1 MSALSDY
8 AEVELLDHLL
18 GTTAYTMPT
27 TVYMALYT
35 AAPSDAG
42 GGTEISGNNYA
53 RQALSFGAAASGSA
67 ANDGAVTFTCT
78 GGDWGTVTHFG
89 IFDAASAGNLLVHGA
104 LTASREI
111 LDGDE
116 QVFAIGDVTV
126 GAD

>member
-1 MSALSDY
+1 MAALSDY

-67 ANDGAVTFTCT
+67 ANDAAITFTCT

-89 IFDAASAGNLLVHGA
+89 IFDAASAGNLLVHGV